1 LNDLAYNES
10 IRDLLV
16 DLAALNPQVGPIEL
30 CCMWFDDFYFPGL
43 SLPAKYPRDVWE
55 RGQLEWRGCFNAR
68 ELEVLARFHDVFA
81 SQVDALPVAAEWEQ
95 DLGWKAVSK
104 AARAA
109 LDDLGNTD
117 PGNTVDR

>member
-16 DLAALNPQVGPIEL
+16 DLAALNPQVGPIEF
-30 CCMWFDDFYFPGL
+30 CCMWFDDFYFPGR

-68 ELEVLARFHDVFA
+68 ELEVLARFHDAFA
-81 SQVDALPVAAEWEQ
+81 SQVDALPVAGEWEQ
-95 DLGWKAVSK
+95 DLGWKTVSK

-109 LDDLGNTD
+109 LDDLGL
-117 PGNTVDR
+117 PV